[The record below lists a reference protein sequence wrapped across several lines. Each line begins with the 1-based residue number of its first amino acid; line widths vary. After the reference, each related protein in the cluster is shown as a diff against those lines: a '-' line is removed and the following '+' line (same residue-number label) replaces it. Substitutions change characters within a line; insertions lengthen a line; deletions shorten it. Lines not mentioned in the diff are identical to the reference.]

1 MIRKSLAFSLWFVFV
16 CWTTSAVA
24 IPIEYSYTYY
34 TAYAA
39 AYNNGSVDEE
49 NLAENYPVKAT
60 GSLPPVETIAGWED
74 PPISVSASSSGYN
87 DVNTDVKGGDGR
99 ANADLTFDLNYP
111 KVRIKFNYGI
121 VTYADSDDTWSAA
134 AYSRGNLKVTI
145 SSPHILGYAWQFQLN
160 SGPNESQTGS
170 VDEIVDLGGPTGS
183 GYMLSFS
190 IDELSTA
197 QLYPNATY
205 ASASAHVWINNIEV
219 EALPLPSTLLLLGS
233 GLLGL
238 LGVRKKFRG

>member
-24 IPIEYSYTYY
+24 IPIEYSYSYY

-49 NLAENYPVKAT
+49 DLTGNSPVKAS
-60 GSLPPVETIAGWED
+60 GSLPPVVTVAGWDD
-74 PPISVSASSSGYN
+74 PVNVSASSSGYN
-87 DVNTDVKGGDGR
+87 DVNMDTKGGDGR
-99 ANADLTFDLNYP
+99 ANADLLFDLNYP
-111 KVRIKFNYGI
+111 KVRIKFDYGI
-121 VTYADSDDTWSAA
+121 ETFASTDEPSWGYG
-134 AYSRGNLKVTI
+134 AYSRGNLKVAI
-145 SSPHILGYAWQFQLN
+145 LSPHIIGNAWEFRLN
-160 SGPNESQTGS
+160 FGPNESQTGS

-205 ASASAHVWINNIEV
+205 ASASAQVWINNIQV